1 MGEEPLLGRRGEEGE
16 GRRPHNIAANVPTEV
31 VLISYEMLASL
42 LDLEPDVADTL
53 LRLIAVCSTQNP
65 HLALAAADAAG
76 GGGGGGGG
84 KKAAAVKQAQGATAA
99 FAASFAERC
108 SP

>member
-1 MGEEPLLGRRGEEGE
+1 M
-16 GRRPHNIAANVPTEV
+16 PTEV
-31 VLISYEMLASL
+31 VLISYEMLAAL

-76 GGGGGGGG
+76 GGGGGVGG